1 MSEMKEHHLKA
12 PVAFLVFNRPDTTT
26 RVFEAIRVA
35 RPPKLLIVA
44 DGPRADKPGEAERC
58 AAVRRIIDGV
68 DWPCEVLKNY
78 SDINLG
84 CKRRVSSGL
93 DWVFNTVEEAI
104 ILEDDCLP
112 HPTFFRFC
120 EELLDRYRDDE
131 RVAMI
136 SGDNFQFG
144 KRRTEYSYY
153 FSIYPHIWGW
163 ASWRR
168 TWKLYDVGMRSWPE
182 IRNGR
187 WLSDIFGDGRTAR
200 YWSDIFERTYRNEI
214 DTWDHQLT
222 FALCAMKGLVILP
235 NINLVAN
242 IGFGA
247 GASHTGSRSFVANLP
262 VEPMVFP
269 LQHPP
274 FMARDTVAD
283 HFTHGIIYD
292 PGFLL
297 KVRLKLG
304 LASGPPAR

>member
-1 MSEMKEHHLKA
+1 MPDWELNK
-12 PVAFLVFNRPDTTT
+12 PVAFIIFNRPDTT
-26 RVFEAIRVA
+26 RKVFEAIRRA
-35 RPPKLLIVA
+35 RPPALLVVA
-44 DGPRADKPGEAERC
+44 DGSRPDRPGEGELC
-58 AAVRRIIDGV
+58 AAARAVIEGV
-68 DWPCEVLKNY
+68 DWPCKVMKNY
-78 SDINLG
+78 SDTNLG

-93 DWVFNTVEEAI
+93 DWVFDTVEEAI
-104 ILEDDCLP
+104 IVEDDCLP

-120 EELLDRYRDDE
+120 EELLERYRDDE

-168 TWKLYDVGMRSWPE
+168 TWNLYDVGMHTWPE
-182 IRNGR
+182 IRDGG
-187 WLSDIFGDGRTAR
+187 WLADIFSDGGTAR
-200 YWSDIFERTYRNEI
+200 YWSDIFERTYQNEI

-222 FALCAMKGLVILP
+222 FSLCSRRSLIILP

-247 GASHTGSRSFVANLP
+247 GASHTSGASFVANLP
-262 VEPMVFP
+262 VDPMVFP
-269 LQHPP
+269 LRHPP

-283 HFTHGIIYD
+283 RFTHGIIYD

-304 LASGPPAR
+304 LASGPP

>member
-1 MSEMKEHHLKA
+1 MPDWELNK
-12 PVAFLVFNRPDTTT
+12 PVAFIIFNRPDTT
-26 RVFEAIRVA
+26 RKVFEAIRQT
-35 RPPKLLIVA
+35 RPPILLVVA
-44 DGPRADKPGEAERC
+44 DGPRTDKPGEAERC

-78 SDINLG
+78 SDTNLG
-84 CKRRVSSGL
+84 CKKRVSSGL
-93 DWVFNTVEEAI
+93 DWVFKTVEEAI

-120 EELLDRYRDDE
+120 EELLEKYRDDE
-131 RVAMI
+131 RVAMV

-144 KRRTEYSYY
+144 KRRTDYSYY

-168 TWKLYDVGMRSWPE
+168 TWNMYDVGMRTWPE
-182 IRNGR
+182 IRDGG
-187 WLSDIFGDGRTAR
+187 WLTDIFGDGRTAR

-222 FALCAMKGLVILP
+222 FSLCARRSLVLLP

-247 GASHTGSRSFVANLP
+247 GASHTSSGSFVANLP
-262 VEPMVFP
+262 VEPMLFP
-269 LQHPP
+269 LRHPP

-283 HFTHGIIYD
+283 RFTHGIIYE

-304 LASGPPAR
+304 LASGPQRR